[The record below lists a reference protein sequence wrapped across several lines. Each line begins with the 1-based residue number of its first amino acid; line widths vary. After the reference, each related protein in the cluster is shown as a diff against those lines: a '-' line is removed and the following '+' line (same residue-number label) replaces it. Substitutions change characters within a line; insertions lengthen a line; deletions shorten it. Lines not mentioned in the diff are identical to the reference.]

1 MVVHSLAEL
10 ERALMAELSDA
21 MNEASVMMWQ
31 DTQEEVSK
39 FYSQGSPK
47 VYVPRTG
54 TLGNTPDAT
63 PVKTSGN
70 TSSFEVY
77 LHQDFGYSTGS
88 FSMLQV
94 LEHAESTHFRA
105 GILGKPKFWH
115 DAQDKMEVTFN
126 DIMSKHFSG

>member
-1 MVVHSLAEL
+1 MVVHSIAEL

-39 FYSQGSPK
+39 FYSQGGDSL
-47 VYVPRTG
+47 VRYVRTH
-54 TLGNTPDAT
+54 TLEQTPDAT

-88 FSMLQV
+88 FSMARVQ
-94 LEHAESTHFRA
+94 ESAEA
-105 GILGKPKFWH
+105 GKDGIKGKPGFW
-115 DAQDKMEVTFN
+115 DASEKKMKVTFN